1 MESLSSRSDAETGL
15 NASAKRLHNRLAT
28 AIDALA
34 PAITGVFASIAR
46 SSVDQV
52 GITRDAYGS
61 RETAAGD
68 ILIEFA
74 RAQQLQAGYDRV
86 GNLNVTAA
94 SVRSEGAAEIL
105 IGSHLDSV
113 PCGGNYDGLAGVV
126 AGIAVLSAMQ
136 QASIFPKAALRVLG
150 FRGEESPWFGTAY
163 LGSKLFLGL
172 LTQSDIETL
181 RRFDT
186 CNTLA
191 EHMRAL
197 GLDLS
202 AVGKG
207 PVRCLHRVKAYLEL
221 HIEQGPLLEA
231 IGRPVGLA
239 TAIRGNIRYPFA
251 KCFGRYAHS
260 AAVPRHL
267 RADALMATAK
277 LVAFAD
283 DCWRAL
289 IDAGN
294 DDLVFTCGIFHT
306 NAAEQAMTK
315 IPGEVT
321 FSLNIGGISDE
332 IMEQIHGSI
341 MRQAEE
347 LATQH
352 HVKFDF
358 GPRIGTG
365 AVALNKELLQ
375 IVGDAGNEVGIP
387 PYLLPTV
394 GHDAAM
400 FARNGIPSSV
410 ILVRNTNSS
419 HNPDE
424 HMEME
429 DFMSA
434 LKVLGSAVLKLC

>member
-1 MESLSSRSDAETGL
+1 MESLSSRANPEAGL
-15 NASAKRLHNRLAT
+15 GDSIKRPDYRLSV

-34 PAITGVFASIAR
+34 PAITDVFAEIGR
-46 SSVDQV
+46 SSADHV
-52 GITRDAYGS
+52 GITRDAYGP

-74 RAQQLQAGYDRV
+74 KRQKLEAGYDRV
-86 GNLNVTAA
+86 GNLEVTS
-94 SVRSEGAAEIL
+94 SVRSEDAAEIL

-113 PCGGNYDGLAGVV
+113 PRGGNYDGLAGVI
-126 AGIAVLSAMQ
+126 AGIAVLSAMRKVG
-136 QASIFPKAALRVLG
+136 IFPKTALRVLG

-172 LTQSDIETL
+172 LTQSDIERL

-186 CNTLA
+186 GNTLA

-197 GLDLS
+197 GIDLS

-207 PVRCLHRVKAYLEL
+207 PLKSLSEVKAYLEL

-231 IGRPVGLA
+231 VDRPVGLA

-260 AAVPRHL
+260 AAVPRNL
-267 RADALMATAK
+267 RVDALMAAAK

-283 DCWRAL
+283 DCWHTL
-289 IDAGN
+289 IEAGN
-294 DDLVFTCGIFHT
+294 DDLVFTCGIFQT
-306 NAAEQAMTK
+306 DASEQAMTK

-321 FSLNIGGISDE
+321 FSLNIGATSDE
-332 IMEQIHGSI
+332 VMDQMHGSI
-341 MRQAEE
+341 MTRAEDLTKE
-347 LATQH
+347 R

-358 GPRIGTG
+358 GPRVGTG
-365 AVALNKELLQ
+365 AVALNKQLLQ
-375 IVGDAGNEVGIP
+375 IIEDAGNEIGIS

-400 FARNGIPSSV
+400 FARSGIPSGV

-424 HMEME
+424 HMEMK
-429 DFMSA
+429 DFVSA

>member
-1 MESLSSRSDAETGL
+1 MCADARSSTAKWSWWGTGMASLSGRSDAETGL
-15 NASAKRLHNRLAT
+15 NASAKRLHNRLVT

-34 PAITGVFASIAR
+34 PAINDLFASIAR
-46 SSVDQV
+46 SSADQV
-52 GITRDAYGS
+52 GVTRDAYGA

-74 RAQQLQAGYDRV
+74 RRHKLEAGYDRV
-86 GNLNVTAA
+86 GNLNVTP
-94 SVRSEGAAEIL
+94 SVQSEHMGEIL

-113 PCGGNYDGLAGVV
+113 PRGGNYDGLAGVV
-126 AGIAVLSAMQ
+126 AGIAVLTAMQ
-136 QASIFPKAALRVLG
+136 RERIIPKAALRVLG

-172 LTQSDIETL
+172 LTRSDIEKL

-186 CNTLA
+186 GKTLA
-191 EHMRAL
+191 EHMRTL
-197 GLDLS
+197 GLDVS
-202 AVGKG
+202 GVGRA
-207 PVRCLHRVKAYLEL
+207 PIRPLNRVKAYLEL

-239 TAIRGNIRYPFA
+239 RAIRGNIRYPFA
-251 KCFGRYAHS
+251 RCIGRYAHS

-283 DCWRAL
+283 NCWRAL

-306 NAAEQAMTK
+306 NAAEHAMTK
-315 IPGEVT
+315 VPGEVT
-321 FSLNIGGISDE
+321 FSLNIGGIRDA
-332 IMEQIHGSI
+332 IMEQMHSSI
-341 MRQAEE
+341 MREAEQLTTE
-347 LATQH
+347 H
-352 HVKFDF
+352 HVKFEF
-358 GPRIGTG
+358 GPRVGTG
-365 AVALNKELLQ
+365 AVALNEALLE
-375 IVGDAGNEVGIP
+375 IIEDAGNDIGTS
-387 PYLLPTV
+387 PYFLPTV

-410 ILVRNTNSS
+410 ILVRN
-419 HNPDE
+419 
-424 HMEME
+424 
-429 DFMSA
+429 
-434 LKVLGSAVLKLC
+434 

>member
-1 MESLSSRSDAETGL
+1 MASLSGRSDAETGL
-15 NASAKRLHNRLAT
+15 NASAERLHDRLAT
-28 AIDALA
+28 AIDALV
-34 PAITGVFASIAR
+34 PTINDLFATIAR
-46 SSVDQV
+46 SSADQV
-52 GITRDAYGS
+52 GVTRDAYGA

-74 RAQQLQAGYDRV
+74 RCQKLEAGYDRV
-86 GNLNVTAA
+86 GNLIVTP
-94 SVRSEGAAEIL
+94 SVRSEHAGEVL

-113 PCGGNYDGLAGVV
+113 PLGGNYDGLAGVV

-136 QASIFPKAALRVLG
+136 QASLSPKAALRVLG

-163 LGSKLFLGL
+163 LGSKLFLDL
-172 LTQSDIETL
+172 LTQSDLETL

-186 CNTLA
+186 GKTLA

-202 AVGKG
+202 TVGKG
-207 PVRCLHRVKAYLEL
+207 LVRSLGGVKAYLEL

-231 IGRPVGLA
+231 IDRPVGLA
-239 TAIRGNIRYPFA
+239 TAVRGNIRYPFA

-260 AAVPRHL
+260 AAVPRYL

-283 DCWRAL
+283 DCWRSL
-289 IDAGN
+289 IDAGH

-306 NAAEQAMTK
+306 DAAEQAMTK
-315 IPGEVT
+315 VPGEVT
-321 FSLNIGGISDE
+321 FSLNIGGIHDATMQQMHS
-332 IMEQIHGSI
+332 SV
-341 MRQAEE
+341 MRRAEE
-347 LATQH
+347 LASEH
-352 HVKFDF
+352 HVKFKF
-358 GPRIGTG
+358 GPRVGTG

-375 IVGDAGNEVGIP
+375 IIKDTGNEVGIP
-387 PYLLPTV
+387 LYLLPTV

-400 FARNGIPSSV
+400 FARNGVPSSV

-429 DFMSA
+429 DFILA

>member
-1 MESLSSRSDAETGL
+1 MESLSGQANPETGFG
-15 NASAKRLHNRLAT
+15 ASVKRLNYRLSV

-34 PAITGVFASIAR
+34 PAITDVFAEIGR
-46 SSVDQV
+46 SSADQV
-52 GITRDAYGS
+52 GITRDAYGP

-74 RAQQLQAGYDRV
+74 KRQKLEAGYDRV
-86 GNLNVTAA
+86 GNLKVTS
-94 SVRSEGAAEIL
+94 SVRSEDVAEIL

-113 PCGGNYDGLAGVV
+113 PRGGNYDGLAGVI

-136 QASIFPKAALRVLG
+136 RAGIFPKAALRVLG

-186 CNTLA
+186 GNTLA

-197 GLDLS
+197 GIDLS

-207 PVRCLHRVKAYLEL
+207 PLKSLNEVKAYLEL
-221 HIEQGPLLEA
+221 HIEQGPLLVA
-231 IGRPVGLA
+231 VDRPVGLA

-260 AAVPRHL
+260 AAVPRNL
-267 RADALMATAK
+267 RADALMAAAK
-277 LVAFAD
+277 LIAFAD
-283 DCWRAL
+283 DCWRTL
-289 IDAGN
+289 IEAGN
-294 DDLVFTCGIFHT
+294 DDLVFTCGIFQT
-306 NAAEQAMTK
+306 DASEQAMTK

-321 FSLNIGGISDE
+321 FSLNIGATSDE
-332 IMEQIHGSI
+332 VMDRMHGSI
-341 MRQAEE
+341 LTRAEDLTKE
-347 LATQH
+347 H

-358 GPRIGTG
+358 GPRVGTG
-365 AVALNKELLQ
+365 AVALNKQLLQ
-375 IVGDAGNEVGIP
+375 IIEDAGNEIGIS
-387 PYLLPTV
+387 PYPLPTV

-400 FARNGIPSSV
+400 FARNGIPSGV

-429 DFMSA
+429 DFVSA

>member
-1 MESLSSRSDAETGL
+1 MASLSGRSDAETDL

-34 PAITGVFASIAR
+34 PAISDVFARIAR
-46 SSVDQV
+46 SSADQV
-52 GITRDAYGS
+52 GVTRDAYGA

-74 RAQQLQAGYDRV
+74 RRQELKAGYDRV
-86 GNLNVTAA
+86 GNLNVTP
-94 SVRSEGAAEIL
+94 SMRSEDASKIL

-113 PCGGNYDGLAGVV
+113 PRGGNYDGLAGVV

-136 QASIFPKAALRVLG
+136 QASISLKAALRVLG

-172 LTQSDIETL
+172 LTQPDIETL

-186 CNTLA
+186 GNTLA

-207 PVRCLHRVKAYLEL
+207 PLRSLDGVKAYLEL
-221 HIEQGPLLEA
+221 HIEQGPLLES

-306 NAAEQAMTK
+306 DASEHAMTK

-321 FSLNIGGISDE
+321 FSLNIGATTDE
-332 IMEQIHGSI
+332 VMDQMHRSI
-341 MRQAEE
+341 MARAEDLTRE
-347 LATQH
+347 H

-358 GPRIGTG
+358 GPRVGTG
-365 AVALNKELLQ
+365 AVSLNKELLQ
-375 IVGDAGNEVGIP
+375 IIEDAGNEVGIP

-424 HMEME
+424 YMEME
-429 DFMSA
+429 DFISA